1 MFSKTSPLLVRE
13 GFTGAKVHK
22 IMQINENSWKYST
35 FYVKKHKD
43 V

>member
-22 IMQINENSWKYST
+22 IMQINENSWKYFDFLCQRT
-35 FYVKKHKD
+35 
-43 V
+43 